1 MIYKTKGTCSKTIE
15 LEVENGVI
23 VKCRFTDGCAGN
35 LEALSRLVMGRPAA
49 EVAALLR
56 GIRCRNGTSC
66 PDQLAK
72 ALGSYSEDKE

>member
-1 MIYKTKGTCSKTIE
+1 MIFRTHGTCSQTID

-23 VKCRFTDGCAGN
+23 VKCRFADGCKGN
-35 LEALSRLVMGRPAA
+35 LEALSRLVTGKSAA
-49 EVAALLR
+49 EVAQLLQ

-72 ALGSYSEDKE
+72 ALKNYLKD